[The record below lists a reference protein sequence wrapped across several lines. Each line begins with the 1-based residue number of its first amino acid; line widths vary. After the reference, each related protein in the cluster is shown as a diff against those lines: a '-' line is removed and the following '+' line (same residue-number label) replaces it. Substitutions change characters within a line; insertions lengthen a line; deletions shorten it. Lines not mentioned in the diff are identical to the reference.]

1 MGFKGKKILVG
12 ITAGIAAYK
21 VAILVRELVKNGAE
35 VQVLMSPDA
44 HAFVTPLTLAT
55 LSERP
60 VMTDFYNK
68 ETGSWNNHVA
78 LGLWADLFVIAP
90 LTANTMGKMVNAMSD
105 NLLLATYLSARCPVC
120 VAPAMDLDMYAHP
133 ATQRNLQQLAQ
144 DGVHI
149 IPAENGLLASGL
161 SGLGRM
167 AEPQTI
173 LNHLSVGLL
182 NGFNPILKGKKIL
195 ISAGPTYEKIDTV
208 RFIGNFSSG
217 KMGYELAFM
226 AAALGAEV
234 QLISGPSNLTVEHP
248 KIHITKV
255 SSAEE
260 MKNACLKHFPA
271 ADIAIMAAAIA
282 DFTPAQIADKK
293 IKKQKTE
300 TLELE
305 LLPTVDVLAA
315 MGEMKEVN
323 QFLVGFALEDHNEKT
338 NAMSKINIKNLD
350 LIVLNSL
357 NDHGAGFATDTN
369 KVLLID
375 KNLNE
380 TPFNLAPKKEIAFHI
395 INYIS
400 QHA

>member
-90 LTANTMGKMVNAMSD
+90 LTANTMGKMANAMSD

-120 VAPAMDLDMYAHP
+120 VAPAMDLDMYVHP
-133 ATQRNLQQLAQ
+133 ATQRNLLQLAQ
-144 DGVHI
+144 DRVHI

-217 KMGYELAFM
+217 KMGYELAFI

-234 QLISGPSNLTVEHP
+234 QLISGPSHLTVEHP

-271 ADIAIMAAAIA
+271 VDIAIMAAAIA

-293 IKKQKTE
+293 IKKQKKE

-315 MGEMKEVN
+315 MGEMKEKN

-338 NAMSKINIKNLD
+338 NAMSKINKKNLD

-357 NDHGAGFATDTN
+357 NDYGAGFATDTN

-380 TPFNLAPKKEIAFHI
+380 TPFSLAPKKEIAYHI
-395 INYIS
+395 INHIS